1 MTTIG
6 TSLQQGMDA
15 LSRVLGGPAF
25 IWRGTTVSCIPAT
38 ISDANSV
45 IPGGFQPDIQTR
57 ILVKVQDWAAAD
69 SSIIIVDDTPF
80 TVEESETPK
89 PIIGR
94 TLTYL
99 GKSYRIVSAKTDPSG
114 AFYRV
119 DLASPRK

>member
-6 TSLQQGMDA
+6 TSLQQGM
-15 LSRVLGGPAF
+15 SVLAKLIGEPTFLWKGAA
-25 IWRGTTVSCIPAT
+25 VDCIPA
-38 ISDANSV
+38 SVNDANSV
-45 IPGGFQPDIQTR
+45 VPGGFQPDIQTR
-57 ILVKVQDWAAAD
+57 ILVKIQDWAAAD

-99 GKSYRIVSAKTDPSG
+99 GKPYRIVSAKTDPSG